1 MFCNYTYRTLKVK
14 FIVEIL
20 YIWVYR
26 INDRSFYWIQ
36 NQMID
41 RIIMQV
47 AGISDRLVEDK
58 LDEFLPIFDEA
69 KIYDEGNGD
78 H

>member
-1 MFCNYTYRTLKVK
+1 
-14 FIVEIL
+14 
-20 YIWVYR
+20 
-26 INDRSFYWIQ
+26 
-36 NQMID
+36 MID

-47 AGISDRLVEDK
+47 AGISGRLVEDK

-69 KIYDEGNGD
+69 KNYDEGNGD